1 MSEIKINKDR
11 LAQQIAGLRKLSE
24 SIDTHATKDPADTD
38 NGSSTT
44 EATARALWADYT
56 NLSIA
61 LKNLID
67 NSASFYQHALETMAA
82 ADNTAARRVEG
93 K

>member
-1 MSEIKINKDR
+1 MFEIKINKDR

-44 EATARALWADYT
+44 EAAARAL
-56 NLSIA
+56 
-61 LKNLID
+61 
-67 NSASFYQHALETMAA
+67 
-82 ADNTAARRVEG
+82 
-93 K
+93 